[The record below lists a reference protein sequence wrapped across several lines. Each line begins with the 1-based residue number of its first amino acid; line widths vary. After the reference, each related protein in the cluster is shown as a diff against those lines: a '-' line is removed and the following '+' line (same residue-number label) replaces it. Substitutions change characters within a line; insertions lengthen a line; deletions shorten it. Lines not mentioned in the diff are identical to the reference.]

1 MGHVPGGV
9 SLKNL
14 AQFAQS
20 GVTGKF
26 SEYDYDMDF
35 MATKTNWDEYDQ
47 AKPPELDLKNIRNIT
62 VPVAL
67 ITGK

>member
-1 MGHVPGGV
+1 
-9 SLKNL
+9 
-14 AQFAQS
+14 
-20 GVTGKF
+20 
-26 SEYDYDMDF
+26 MDF

-47 AKPPELDLKNIRNIT
+47 AKPSELDLKSIRNIS